1 MNPRVL
7 YFTAIE
13 NCTAILRVRFEL
25 NTRLDFVARLLF
37 TLPGET
43 HVSRAARNLFRCS
56 CLREDILFCQVSSP
70 LLTGRDLHV
79 IVHRCSRNRCA
90 ARCSLPVCPT
100 LFCPFA
106 QQPLDFMPRMF
117 LVMFLQPLFL
127 FYPNRGDQMRK
138 ARQTDLGEREGH
150 LFQVLRRGPE
160 TSDARTLTSS
170 CWSSR
175 SNNHD

>member
-7 YFTAIE
+7 YFTAKE

-25 NTRLDFVARLLF
+25 NTRLDFVARVLF

-70 LLTGRDLHV
+70 LLTRRDLHV

-90 ARCSLPVCPT
+90 PDVL
-100 LFCPFA
+100 CPFA
-106 QQPLDFMPRMF
+106 QLCSVRS
-117 LVMFLQPLFL
+117 LNNLW
-127 FYPNRGDQMRK
+127 
-138 ARQTDLGEREGH
+138 
-150 LFQVLRRGPE
+150 
-160 TSDARTLTSS
+160 TSCPACSLPCSYSPCFCFIPTGGIR
-170 CWSSR
+170 
-175 SNNHD
+175 